1 MNSENLN
8 FEIRSLQS
16 EEADQIRILIN
27 INEDYFKKFA
37 VRNSNFNIRHYWAW
51 DVMNTI
57 TAFYNMFERFLPCAK
72 SNLHVLWQKMRDF
85 YNNVMKKKYRKKNV
99 SVCWEMWGV
108 SVCVVI
114 GNSDFNIRH
123 HWAWDVMDT
132 ITAFYNMFERFLPSA
147 KSNLHVLRQK
157 SAWFLQQCD
166 EKKSIERKMCR
177 CVERCEAWAFVL
189 LSLSSTFSQHNLHIK
204 SETFF

>member
-16 EEADQIRILIN
+16 EEANQIRILIN

-72 SNLHVLWQKMRDF
+72 SNLHVLRQKMRDF

-114 GNSDFNIRH
+114 VVINFFTTQFAYKKRNFFSNFFCG
-123 HWAWDVMDT
+123 
-132 ITAFYNMFERFLPSA
+132 FLNP
-147 KSNLHVLRQK
+147 NYFFQ
-157 SAWFLQQCD
+157 FL
-166 EKKSIERKMCR
+166 
-177 CVERCEAWAFVL
+177 FL
-189 LSLSSTFSQHNLHIK
+189 
-204 SETFF
+204 FF